1 MADLED
7 VVAQL
12 KELNATAKKQLE
24 ITGLEFGLEPTRYI
38 TRKLRTGEAIPAMG
52 SYYQQI
58 APFPGA
64 FLFTFTNPSGYVWIA
79 IFQSIEV
86 SQNGV
91 IEFTGMLDDAII
103 PTLYIP
109 RLVSHTINWSE
120 ALPFGF
126 VIKETGLIT
135 YVNHDAAAQWV
146 SVASMGVYLRKD
158 VWERDSK
165 HMDEAAVRYMYP
177 APPPMPPAA

>member
-1 MADLED
+1 MEPTEEAVLL
-7 VVAQL
+7 L
-12 KELNATAKKQLE
+12 KELKAVADKQLE
-24 ITGLEFGLEPTRYI
+24 IAGLEFALEPLRYI
-38 TRKLRTGEAIPAMG
+38 NRKLRTGEALPYTGA
-52 SYYQQI
+52 YYQLI
-58 APFPGA
+58 APGA
-64 FLFTFTNPSGYVWIA
+64 TFAFTFTNPSGYVWIA

-91 IEFTGMLDDAII
+91 FEFTGWVDDAIT

-135 YVNHDAAAQWV
+135 YVNHDVAPQWI
-146 SVASMGVYLRKD
+146 SVTSMGINLRKD

-165 HMDEAAVRYMYP
+165 LMDEAAERYIYPVP
-177 APPPMPPAA
+177 APPPMPM